1 MNLENWQKFCDKFV
15 TSIVIVVLIVLQQRW
30 SGYKKRWHW
39 YCRHIKKVSLVCSLE
54 PEPPSVGYSFL
65 IELFVSNVDDVVLM
79 LMMMIMV
86 KRRGT
91 RMVMMMM
98 VIRISRGNPVKSR
111 NRQLLSMQHRQNN
124 NKDILCNLER
134 ILLIFFV
141 TMIKLI
147 KTRILMQPPM
157 NTAQTCAG
165 GDD

>member
-1 MNLENWQKFCDKFV
+1 
-15 TSIVIVVLIVLQQRW
+15 
-30 SGYKKRWHW
+30 
-39 YCRHIKKVSLVCSLE
+39 
-54 PEPPSVGYSFL
+54 
-65 IELFVSNVDDVVLM
+65 
-79 LMMMIMV
+79 
-86 KRRGT
+86 
-91 RMVMMMM
+91 MMMM
-98 VIRISRGNPVKSR
+98 MMMMIRISRGNPVKSR